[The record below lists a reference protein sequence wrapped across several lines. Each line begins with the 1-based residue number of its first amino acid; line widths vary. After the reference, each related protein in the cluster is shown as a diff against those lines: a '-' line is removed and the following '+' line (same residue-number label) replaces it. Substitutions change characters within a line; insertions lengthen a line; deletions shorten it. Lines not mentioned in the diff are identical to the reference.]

1 MANKRILIADD
12 ENNVRRLLKEILTAE
27 GYQVTLVENG
37 KLAVEHMAASGA
49 DLVFMDIRMPVM
61 DGLAAIKILSKKH
74 PTVPVIMM
82 TAFAGV
88 DTAVEAMK
96 LGAYNYISKP
106 FNNSEIRLSVNKA
119 MEIKALNK
127 EVQLLRKEVKE
138 RFSINNI
145 IGKSGKMQTVFKMI
159 GKISQ
164 TNSTVL
170 IQGETGT
177 GKELVAKAIHYNS
190 QYNTGKFVGVN
201 CASIPEGL
209 IESEFFGHERGAFSG
224 AVANKIG
231 KFEYADNG
239 TLFLDEIGEMRPYFQ
254 AKLLKVIQDK
264 QFQRVGGLETIT
276 TNVRIIAATNR
287 NLEELLERGGFRE
300 DLYYRLNVIQI
311 TIPPLRERREDIP
324 LLVDYFLNKFSKG
337 EGLPPKC
344 IAPKAMARLCDD
356 NWTGNVRELENQIE
370 RAVVMA
376 RGPLIMPEDLS
387 LNRSPS
393 DFQPL
398 VDMGEGQSLKETLQ
412 TVEKQ
417 IIARTLEQYQWNRIK
432 TARALQMSRKAL
444 FYKINAYGLTSTEPE
459 DQV

>member
-12 ENNVRRLLKEILTAE
+12 ENNVRRLLKEILTKE
-27 GYQVTLVENG
+27 GYHVTLVENG
-37 KLAVEHMAASGA
+37 KLAIEHMDATEV

-61 DGLAAIKILSKKH
+61 DGLAAIKIISKKY
-74 PTVPVIMM
+74 PDIPVIMM

-106 FNNSEIRLSVNKA
+106 FNNSEIRLGVEKA
-119 MEIKALNK
+119 MEIKALNE
-127 EVQLLRKEVKE
+127 EVQLLRHEVKN

-145 IGKSGKMQTVFKMI
+145 IGKSEKMQTVFKMI

-164 TNSTVL
+164 TNATIL

-190 QYNTGKFVGVN
+190 QYNTGKFVEVN

-209 IESEFFGHERGAFSG
+209 IESEFFGHKKGSFSG
-224 AVANKIG
+224 AVADKIG

-239 TLFLDEIGEMRPYFQ
+239 TLFLDEVGEMKPYFQ

-287 NLEELLERGGFRE
+287 KLEELLKKGDFRE
-300 DLYYRLNVIQI
+300 DLYYRLNVIKI
-311 TIPPLRERREDIP
+311 TIPPLRERKEDVP

-337 EGLPPKC
+337 DGISLKC
-344 IAPKAMARLCDD
+344 IAPKALDLLRDY
-356 NWTGNVRELENQIE
+356 NWIGNVRELENQIE

-376 RGPLIMPEDLS
+376 RGSVIMPEDLS
-387 LNRSPS
+387 LTPS
-393 DFQPL
+393 DMHTR
-398 VDMGEGQSLKETLQ
+398 VDMRSGLSLKETLQ
-412 TVEKQ
+412 EVEKNL
-417 IIARTLEQYQWNRIK
+417 IARALEENRWNRNK
-432 TARALQMSRKAL
+432 TAQVLQMSRKAL
-444 FYKINAYGLTSTEPE
+444 FYKINSYGLASKA
-459 DQV
+459 DQKHV

>member
-1 MANKRILIADD
+1 MANRRILVADD
-12 ENNVRRLLKEILTAE
+12 EHNVRRLLKEILTAE
-27 GYQVTLVENG
+27 GYHVTLVENG
-37 KLAVEHMAASGA
+37 KLAIEHMAATGV
-49 DLVFMDIRMPVM
+49 DLLFMDIRMPVM
-61 DGLAAIKILSKKH
+61 DGLTAIKIISKQY
-74 PTVPVIMM
+74 PDVPVIMM

-106 FNNSEIRLSVNKA
+106 FNNSEIRLSVKKA
-119 MEIKALNK
+119 MEIKELNE
-127 EVQLLRKEVKE
+127 EVQLLRKEVKN
-138 RFSINNI
+138 RFCINNI
-145 IGKSGKMQTVFKMI
+145 IGKSEKMQTVFKMI

-164 TNSTVL
+164 TNATVL

-190 QYNTGKFVGVN
+190 QYNTGKFVGIN

-209 IESEFFGHERGAFSG
+209 IESEFFGHEKGAFTC

-239 TLFLDEIGEMRPYFQ
+239 TLFLDEIGEMMPHFQ
-254 AKLLKVIQDK
+254 ANLLKVIQDK
-264 QFQRVGGLETIT
+264 QFQRLGGLETIT

-287 NLEELLERGGFRE
+287 DLEELLKNGGFRE

-311 TIPPLRERREDIP
+311 NIPPLRERKEDIA
-324 LLVDYFLNKFSKG
+324 LLVEYFLNKYAKVDGIPRKF
-337 EGLPPKC
+337 
-344 IAPKAMARLCDD
+344 IAPKAMNLLCEY

-387 LNRSPS
+387 LTPPPPDLLPS
-393 DFQPL
+393 
-398 VDMGEGQSLKETLQ
+398 VDRGPGQSLKEILRE
-412 TVEKQ
+412 VEKS
-417 IIARTLEQYQWNRIK
+417 IIVRALDENRWNRIK
-432 TARALQMSRKAL
+432 TASALQMSRKAL
-444 FYKINAYGLTSTEPE
+444 FYKIDAYGLAPK
-459 DQV
+459 DG

>member
-12 ENNVRRLLKEILTAE
+12 ENNVRRLLKEILTKE
-27 GYQVTLVENG
+27 GYHVTLVENG
-37 KLAVEHMAASGA
+37 KLAIEHMDATEV

-61 DGLAAIKILSKKH
+61 DGLAAIKIISKKY
-74 PTVPVIMM
+74 PDIPVIMM

-106 FNNSEIRLSVNKA
+106 FNNSEIRLGVEKA
-119 MEIKALNK
+119 MEIKALNE
-127 EVQLLRKEVKE
+127 EVQLLRHEVKN

-145 IGKSGKMQTVFKMI
+145 IGKSEKMQTVFKMI

-164 TNSTVL
+164 TNATIL

-190 QYNTGKFVGVN
+190 QYNTGKFVEVN

-209 IESEFFGHERGAFSG
+209 IESEFFGHKKGSFSG
-224 AVANKIG
+224 AVADKIG

-239 TLFLDEIGEMRPYFQ
+239 TLFLDEVGEMKLYFQ
-254 AKLLKVIQDK
+254 AKLLKAIQDK

-287 NLEELLERGGFRE
+287 KLEELLKKGDFRE
-300 DLYYRLNVIQI
+300 DLYYRLNVIKI
-311 TIPPLRERREDIP
+311 TIPPLRERKEDVP

-337 EGLPPKC
+337 DGISLKC
-344 IAPKAMARLCDD
+344 IAPKALDLLRDY
-356 NWTGNVRELENQIE
+356 NWIGNVRELENQIE

-376 RGPLIMPEDLS
+376 RGSVIMPEDLS
-387 LNRSPS
+387 LTPS
-393 DFQPL
+393 DMHTR
-398 VDMGEGQSLKETLQ
+398 VDMRSGLSLKETLQ
-412 TVEKQ
+412 EVEKNL
-417 IIARTLEQYQWNRIK
+417 IARALEENRWNRNK
-432 TARALQMSRKAL
+432 TAQVLQMSRKAL
-444 FYKINAYGLTSTEPE
+444 FYKINSYGLASKA
-459 DQV
+459 DQKHV

>member
-1 MANKRILIADD
+1 MANKKILIADD
-12 ENNVRRLLKEILTAE
+12 EKNVRRLLKEILTE
-27 GYQVTLVENG
+27 KGYHVTLVENG
-37 KLAVEHMAASGA
+37 KLAIEHMDAMEV

-61 DGLAAIKILSKKH
+61 DGLAAIKIISKKH
-74 PTVPVIMM
+74 PGIPVIMM

-106 FNNSEIRLSVNKA
+106 FNNSEIRLSVKKA
-119 MEIKALNK
+119 MEIKALNE
-127 EVQLLRKEVKE
+127 EVQLLRHEVKK

-145 IGKSGKMQTVFKMI
+145 IGKSEKMQTVFKMI

-164 TNSTVL
+164 TNATVL

-177 GKELVAKAIHYNS
+177 GKELVARAIHYNS

-209 IESEFFGHERGAFSG
+209 IESEFFGHEKGSFSG
-224 AVANKIG
+224 AVADKIG

-239 TLFLDEIGEMRPYFQ
+239 TLFLDEVGEMKPYFQ
-254 AKLLKVIQDK
+254 AKLLKAIQDK

-276 TNVRIIAATNR
+276 TDVRIIAATNR
-287 NLEELLERGGFRE
+287 HLEELLKKGDFRE

-311 TIPPLRERREDIP
+311 TIPPLRERKEDIP

-337 EGLPPKC
+337 DGISLKC
-344 IAPKAMARLCDD
+344 MAPKAMKLLCDY
-356 NWTGNVRELENQIE
+356 NWIGNVRELENQIE

-376 RGPLIMPEDLS
+376 RGPVIMPEDLS
-387 LNRSPS
+387 LTIPPS
-393 DFQPL
+393 EGNTR
-398 VDMGEGQSLKETLQ
+398 VDMKSGHSLKETLQ
-412 TVEKQ
+412 EVEKN
-417 IIARTLEQYQWNRIK
+417 IIARTLEENRWNRNK
-432 TARALQMSRKAL
+432 TAQVLQMSRKAL
-444 FYKINAYGLTSTEPE
+444 FYKINAYGLASKAAQEHG
-459 DQV
+459 

>member
-12 ENNVRRLLKEILTAE
+12 ENNVRRLLKEILTKE
-27 GYQVTLVENG
+27 GYHVTLVENG
-37 KLAVEHMAASGA
+37 KIAVEHMDAKEV

-61 DGLAAIKILSKKH
+61 DGLAAIKIINKKY
-74 PTVPVIMM
+74 PGIPVIMM

-106 FNNSEIRLSVNKA
+106 FNNSEIRLSVKKA
-119 MEIKALNK
+119 MEIKALNE
-127 EVQLLRKEVKE
+127 EVQLLRREVKN

-145 IGKSGKMQTVFKMI
+145 IGKSEKMQTVFKMI

-164 TNSTVL
+164 TNATVL

-177 GKELVAKAIHYNS
+177 GKELVARAIHYNS
-190 QYNTGKFVGVN
+190 QYNNGKFVGVN

-209 IESEFFGHERGAFSG
+209 IESEFFGHEKGSFSG
-224 AVANKIG
+224 AFADKIG

-239 TLFLDEIGEMRPYFQ
+239 TLFLDEVGEMKPYFQ

-276 TNVRIIAATNR
+276 TDVRIIAATNR
-287 NLEELLERGGFRE
+287 YLEELLKKGDFRE

-311 TIPPLRERREDIP
+311 TIPPLRERKEDIP

-337 EGLPPKC
+337 DGISLKC
-344 IAPKAMARLCDD
+344 MAPKAMKLLCDYD
-356 NWTGNVRELENQIE
+356 WIGNVRELENQIE
-370 RAVVMA
+370 RAVVMT
-376 RGPLIMPEDLS
+376 RGPVIMPEDLS
-387 LNRSPS
+387 LTIPPS
-393 DFQPL
+393 EGHTP
-398 VDMGEGQSLKETLQ
+398 VDMKSGHSLKETLQ
-412 TVEKQ
+412 EVEKN
-417 IIARTLEQYQWNRIK
+417 IIARTLEENRWSRSK
-432 TARALQMSRKAL
+432 TAQVLQMSRKAL
-444 FYKINAYGLTSTEPE
+444 FYKINAYGLASKAAQENG
-459 DQV
+459 